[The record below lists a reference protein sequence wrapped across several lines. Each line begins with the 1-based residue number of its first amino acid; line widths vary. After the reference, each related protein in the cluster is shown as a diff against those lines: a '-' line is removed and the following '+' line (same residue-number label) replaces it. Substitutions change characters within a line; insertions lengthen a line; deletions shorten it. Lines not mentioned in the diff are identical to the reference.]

1 MFPFSFIG
9 SGVDAQALASY
20 NSLIAAGYTVPQ
32 GLAGINSAFKTI
44 KTIYGTSDI
53 TTAISYFADPSL
65 AYQSGAGSGTTLGQ
79 AIRTLPNLVD
89 NTRATDAVQ
98 TIAASQPLLLVHSG
112 ENYWFG
118 SGFANNFVS
127 TPNKF
132 SSTPVNTAFEYICKI
147 DCDNTNISTYPTV
160 SGSTNYSYGIFINLR
175 KIGFWGNGNTFAETT
190 NLLPAGR
197 YTGWIKVVKTNPN
210 IYQFYTSTDG
220 VNYTLLESV
229 NGTNAIINTTGTY
242 NIGCA
247 SPSTFLFNG
256 KIYFVQ
262 LSING
267 IIQYSFDASQYNAS
281 VSQTQW
287 TSSTGEIWS
296 INKGTTA
303 GEFTG
308 QLVYRTQMGFGG
320 NAQTKSFP
328 PNNNVQVNQPD
339 TVYIAYK
346 FDIFS
351 AYQGLIDSNTPAT
364 RQTINN
370 SDPTGNIEILAGTAI
385 VRSGLNQNAISL
397 VTGVFNGANS
407 SLQINN
413 GAQTIGN
420 AGTQKIDGLRIGVLA
435 NSPPAFSLNGN
446 IYSLL
451 ISKQADNSTQRTGM
465 YNYIRSINN
474 NAF

>member
-20 NSLIAAGYTVPQ
+20 NRLIAAGYTVPQ
-32 GLAGINSAFKTI
+32 GLAGINSAFRTI

-98 TIAASQPLLLVHSG
+98 TTAASQPLLLVHSG
-112 ENYWFG
+112 QNYWFG
-118 SGFANNFVS
+118 SGVANNFVS

-147 DCDNTNISTYPTV
+147 DCDNTNLSTYPTV
-160 SGSTNYSYGIFINLR
+160 SGSTSYSYGIFINLR
-175 KIGFWGNGNTFAETT
+175 KIGFWGNANTFAETT

-210 IYQFYTSTDG
+210 IYEFYTSTDG

-296 INKGTTA
+296 INTDTAATGYKGV
-303 GEFTG
+303 
-308 QLVYRTQMGFGG
+308 LVNRTILQGDGVDDRMSTSL
-320 NAQTKSFP
+320 ASYQ
-328 PNNNVQVNQPD
+328 
-339 TVYIAYK
+339 YITRYA
-346 FDIFS
+346 S
-351 AYQGLIDSNTPAT
+351 ALQYTMASGA
-364 RQTINN
+364 RM
-370 SDPTGNIEILAGTAI
+370 LAGTG
-385 VRSGLNQNAISL
+385 SGHLLYNFVNPNIRA
-397 VTGVFNGANS
+397 FNGVDLDFNNETINRLQLFTANYNSLTSTGLLNNANTASGDTGTNS
-407 SLQINN
+407 STVLSILSNSSS
-413 GAQTIGN
+413 AQFAN
-420 AGTQKIDGLRIGVLA
+420 AGITTIL
-435 NSPPAFSLNGN
+435 
-446 IYSLL
+446 
-451 ISKQADNSTQRTGM
+451 QARQVDNTAQNTAM